1 MILGKDKIIFK
12 EMEEELTQLK
22 LQNIKLQGEIQKK
35 DKTNFKYCEIT
46 KELENL
52 VKAIVFKFN
61 NHQIEIDEDDIKKA
75 ERGEIYI
82 EQSYMKFA
90 KIVKIIFKENKLKN
104 IT

>member
-12 EMEEELTQLK
+12 EMQEEITQLR
-22 LQNIKLQGEIQKK
+22 LQNIKLQDEIQEKGK
-35 DKTNFKYCEIT
+35 SNFEYNKIV

-52 VKAIVFKFN
+52 VKAVVFSFN
-61 NHQIEIDEDDIKKA
+61 NHQIEIDEDDIRKA

-90 KIVKIIFKENKLKN
+90 KIVKLIFKENKLKN
-104 IT
+104 EP